1 MAQSSRDNS
10 VSELIYQG
18 PLIGMR
24 EAKPKEEQDTKPAA
38 RKPVASEKRL
48 PRGK

>member
-1 MAQSSRDNS
+1 MAQSSRENS

-24 EAKPKEEQDTKPAA
+24 EAKPKEEQDTNAA
-38 RKPVASEKRL
+38 RKPVTSEKRL